1 MLTPWVKNLLIAN
14 VALFFLGTSFPFL
27 SNLLALY
34 VHPLALLMRP
44 WTIVTYMFVHA
55 SMSHL
60 FFNMLGLFFFGPR
73 LESKLGGKQ
82 FLYLYF
88 LSGICGALLSFVFSM
103 GIVIVG
109 ASGGV
114 YGVLLG
120 FAMFWPRDKIY
131 IWGILPIE
139 ARWLI
144 AAMTAITIYS
154 GVGAVQNG
162 VAHFAHLGGFVGAF
176 LYIRWLERNSPARK
190 FKAKMYANDIRK
202 PSHDGQDAERWGRI
216 RVESM
221 HELNRDEVERLLA
234 KIKQSGIA
242 SLTLDERA
250 FLNRASVQ

>member
-1 MLTPWVKNLLIAN
+1 
-14 VALFFLGTSFPFL
+14 VALFFIGTSFPFL
-27 SNLLALY
+27 PNLLALY
-34 VHPLALLMRP
+34 VHPLGLLLRP

-73 LESKLGGKQ
+73 LESRLGSKQ

-88 LSGICGALLSFVFSM
+88 LSGICGALLSFIFSM

-190 FKAKMYANDIRK
+190 FKAKMYAKDVRK
-202 PSHDGQDAERWGRI
+202 PAHDGQDAERWARI
-216 RVESM
+216 RVDNL
-221 HELNRDEVERLLA
+221 HELNRDEVERLLV

-250 FLNRASVQ
+250 FLNRVSAQ